1 MIAMEL
7 FLFSGTLASILAND
21 LVWKTPPSVKQLED
35 EKYWETQIKLWEMQ
49 RKREKLN
56 NQIQN
61 SL

>member
-1 MIAMEL
+1 MEL

-21 LVWKTPPSVKQLED
+21 IVWKTPPSVEQLRN
-35 EKYWETQIKLWEMQ
+35 EKYWESQIKLWEMQ
-49 RKREKLN
+49 RKREKLS